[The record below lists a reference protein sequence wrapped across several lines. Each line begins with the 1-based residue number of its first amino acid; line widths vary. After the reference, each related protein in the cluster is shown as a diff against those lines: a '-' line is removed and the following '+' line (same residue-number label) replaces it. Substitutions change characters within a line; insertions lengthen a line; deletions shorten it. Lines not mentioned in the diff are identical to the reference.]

1 MLTAAKLL
9 VLAPACQDPA
19 VFADAL
25 GAAMLKFA
33 INTPESQAA
42 FLAQVIHESGGLRVF
57 AENLNYSTAAL
68 PQVFGA
74 ARFPP
79 VLAERLGR
87 NTSHPADQMAI
98 ANIAY
103 ASRMGNGPAESG
115 DGWRFRGRGP
125 IQLTGRDNYTRCGDA
140 IGPDLVGNP
149 DLLLVAHWGC
159 LAAGWFWSAGN
170 RTGKSLS
177 ALGGDIDAISKVVN
191 GGSNGLDERR
201 MLFDKALRV
210 LT

>member
-1 MLTAAKLL
+1 MDKDKLL
-9 VLAPACQDPA
+9 SLAPGANAGAFVDPLD
-19 VFADAL
+19 V
-25 GAAMLKFA
+25 AMRKFG
-33 INTPESQAA
+33 ISTLESRAA

-57 AENLNYSTAAL
+57 AENLNYSAAAL

-74 ARFPP
+74 TRFPQ
-79 VLAERLGR
+79 AIAAHFGR
-87 NTSHPADQMAI
+87 TSEHPADQVGI

-103 ASRMGNGPAESG
+103 ANRMGNGPAESG

-125 IQLTGRDNYTRCGDA
+125 IQLTGRDNYTRCGAA

-149 DLLLVAHWGC
+149 DLLLSPHYGC
-159 LAAGWFWSAGN
+159 LSAGWFWSAGN

-177 ALGGDIDAISKVVN
+177 SLGGDIDAISKIVN

-201 MLFDKALRV
+201 LLFQKALRV
-210 LT
+210 LA